1 MTPRVPW
8 AACTLPPQD
17 GAGGN
22 LTPLWDT
29 GPQMVMFCPKT
40 VGPSDLSMQ
49 TQENRAEISGW
60 QEEGGKTQERGV
72 HVVLGSSSCGPWPDS
87 STSPPAPCSS
97 KIPGSGLWMQRRHRE
112 PVAKAGAAGPA
123 VRRCRGAAGG
133 VGVQAE
139 SSLGTGLPVVL
150 KSYPFPC
157 FPAAL
162 PGAKQWPLLRPYS
175 APGSTRRHLQVRKE
189 LGHCCS
195 PRA

>member
-29 GPQMVMFCPKT
+29 GPQKIVFCPKT
-40 VGPSDLSMQ
+40 VLAQVTFPRRPRRTEQKSQDG
-49 TQENRAEISGW
+49 RRR
-60 QEEGGKTQERGV
+60 EGSLGKGMCMWFWGAPP
-72 HVVLGSSSCGPWPDS
+72 VVLGQIL
-87 STSPPAPCSS
+87 PPAPCSS
-97 KIPGSGLWMQRRHRE
+97 KTPGSGLWMQRRHRE

-133 VGVQAE
+133 VGVQEE